1 VDRQFPTVCLLF
13 VGVVVGDVGGSKYKK
28 SKKCVLLGMNLI

>member
-28 SKKCVLLGMNLI
+28 VKNVYFLV